1 MRLYFDPET
10 DALFLRIDE
19 SAVVDSDEVHP
30 GVFLDFNDR
39 DEVVGIEILRV
50 QGRVRLADLAR
61 LQVEV
66 AGAA

>member
-1 MRLYFDPET
+1 MRLHFDPET
-10 DALFLRIDE
+10 DALYLRIDE
-19 SAVVDSDEVHP
+19 SPVVDSEEVHP
-30 GVFLDFNDR
+30 GVVLDYNDR

-50 QGRVRLADLAR
+50 QARVPLADLTR

>member
-1 MRLYFDPET
+1 MRLHFDPET
-10 DALFLRIDE
+10 DALYLRIDE
-19 SAVVDSDEVHP
+19 SAVVDSEEVHP
-30 GVFLDFNDR
+30 GVVLDYNDR

-50 QGRVRLADLAR
+50 QGRVPLADLTR

>member
-1 MRLYFDPET
+1 MRLHFDPET
-10 DALFLRIDE
+10 DALYLRLDE
-19 SAVVDSDEVHP
+19 SSVVESEEVHP
-30 GVFLDFNDR
+30 GVVLDFNER

-50 QGRVRLADLAR
+50 QGRIPLADLTR